1 MEVVFSKGTVSKQ
14 AHVKIP
20 EGTYEEEHG
29 REAFAGRASHLYR
42 KHPPTAWTRI
52 DGPLRPRALNLN
64 EMKPEDLV
72 DSNATWQLVAG
83 NDDVR
88 LYVSRRTEPMSYF
101 LRDADGDVCYFVHR
115 GSGVIETDYGPLD
128 YRQGDYVIIP
138 KGTTH
143 RVVPANAS
151 EGAMAAETPSE
162 FARAIG
168 QDPRTVSGAMRK
180 LGIGIKKGDKFPV
193 RSKRKLLKH
202 FNVDDSFFF
211 VIEGDG
217 EYRIPDRGLMGRHAQ
232 FDPGVLVVPEPDPHD
247 EEGEFEVRVKRNGE
261 FSSLWFQWHPLDVVG
276 WQGDLCPVKLNVLDH
291 RPVYSPSY
299 HMPPS
304 AHCTFENDGF
314 VICSF
319 VPRPLEEDP
328 EVLKVPFYHANI
340 DADEVLFY
348 HSGNYFS
355 RAGIDMGYMTLH
367 PQGVHHGPQP
377 AAIEASKTKERT
389 DEIAVMVETESPLQ
403 ISPEAEQVVV
413 TEYETSW
420 ARGMGLLDE

>member
-1 MEVVFSKGTVSKQ
+1 MDHVYSKGKVTKQ
-14 AHVKIP
+14 AHVSIP

-29 REAFAGRASHLYR
+29 RETFFGRASHLYR
-42 KHPPTAWTRI
+42 THPPTAWVKV
-52 DGPLRPRALNLN
+52 DGPLQPRALDLN
-64 EMKPEDLV
+64 EIKPEDQV
-72 DSNATWQLVAG
+72 EEDGFWALVAS
-83 NDDVR
+83 NEDVR

-115 GSGVIETDYGPLD
+115 GEGVIETDYGPLD
-128 YRQGDYVIIP
+128 YRTGDYVIIP

-143 RVVPANAS
+143 RVVPN
-151 EGAMAAETPSE
+151 
-162 FARAIG
+162 
-168 QDPRTVSGAMRK
+168 
-180 LGIGIKKGDKFPV
+180 GDD
-193 RSKRKLLKH
+193 
-202 FNVDDSFFF
+202 NFFF
-211 VIEGDG
+211 IIEGTG
-217 EYRIPDRGLMGRHAQ
+217 EFGIPDRGLMGRHAM

-247 EEGEFEVRVKRNGE
+247 EAGDFEVRVKRDGE
-261 FSSLWFQWHPLDVVG
+261 FTSLWFKWHPLDVVG

-304 AHCTFENDGF
+304 AHCTFKNEGF

-355 RAGIDMGYMTLH
+355 RAGIDVGYLTLH

-377 AAIEASKTKERT
+377 AAIEKSKTIERT
-389 DEIAVMVETESPLQ
+389 EEVAVMVETEKPLVLSDEAHAVV
-403 ISPEAEQVVV
+403 IPEY
-413 TEYETSW
+413 TTSW
-420 ARGMGLLDE
+420 AQGMGLLD

>member
-1 MEVVFSKGTVSKQ
+1 MEVVFSKGTVAKQ
-14 AHVKIP
+14 AHVGIP

-42 KHPPTAWTRI
+42 KHPPTAWTRL
-52 DGPLRPRALNLN
+52 DGHLRPRAFDLN
-64 EMKPEDLV
+64 EVKPEDAV
-72 DSNATWQLVAG
+72 DTDGFWQLIAG
-83 NDDVR
+83 NEDVR
-88 LYVSRRTEPMSYF
+88 LFVSRRSDPMPYF

-115 GSGVIETDYGPLD
+115 GEGTIETDYGPLD
-128 YRQGDYVIIP
+128 YRQGDYVVIP

-143 RVVPANAS
+143 RVVPRAS
-151 EGAMAAETPSE
+151 E
-162 FARAIG
+162 
-168 QDPRTVSGAMRK
+168 
-180 LGIGIKKGDKFPV
+180 
-193 RSKRKLLKH
+193 
-202 FNVDDSFFF
+202 SFFF
-211 VIEGDG
+211 IIEGTG
-217 EYRIPDRGLMGRHAQ
+217 EYRIPERGLMGRHAQ
-232 FDPGVLVVPEPDPHD
+232 FDPGVLVVPDPDPHD
-247 EEGEFEVRVKRNGE
+247 EEGEFEVRVKRDGK
-261 FSSLWFQWHPLDVVG
+261 FSSLWFAWHPLDVVG

-328 EVLKVPFYHANI
+328 AVLKVPFYHANI

-377 AAIEASKTKERT
+377 AAIEAAKTKERT
-389 DEIAVMVETESPLQ
+389 DEIAVMVETHRPLV
-403 ISPEAEQVVV
+403 PTAEAEAVVI

-420 ARGMGLLDE
+420 ARGMGLLDNR